1 MNILVLL
8 GCYFSLC
15 TNVVL
20 ILSDLWELMCPYMS
34 CSHYFCGGWDITN
47 NIKPIHEIDPRA
59 VHDLLKDLTHLQI
72 NYNNNNK

>member
-1 MNILVLL
+1 
-8 GCYFSLC
+8 
-15 TNVVL
+15 
-20 ILSDLWELMCPYMS
+20 MCPYMS

-72 NYNNNNK
+72 N